1 MLPIEEYIPNI
12 ISALEHNPSLVL
24 QAEPG
29 AGKSTVV
36 PLRLME
42 SKLAQ
47 GKKIVMLEPRR
58 VAARSIASYL
68 AKQLNEKVG
77 ERVGYQI
84 RNERKVSEQTQLEIV
99 TEGVLTRRLQSDPEL
114 SDVGLIIFDE
124 FHERSI
130 HADLAL
136 MLALEAQEAYRE
148 DLKILV
154 MSATIDTEQ
163 VSNYLN
169 QAPVISCPGRT
180 FPVSVEYIGKAQNKL
195 SEQVIRAVNKALGA
209 GDKGDKR
216 DKGDVLV
223 FLPGQADIKRCIEG
237 CIDRCKEATESL
249 PFSNVEYLALYGALP
264 LSEQSKVLCKTDDGK
279 RRVIFATN
287 IAETSLT
294 IEGITTVID
303 SGLEKVLAY
312 DVKSGLSRLETTS
325 ISKASATQRSGR
337 AGRIQAGHC
346 IRLWSET
353 EQTSLK
359 EFQAEEITATD
370 LTDLVLELAAW
381 GITKYEDANWLTP
394 PPQHHYEVARELNQ
408 SLALL
413 DANSK
418 PTAIGLKALSLG
430 LNPRL
435 ASMILSSNTET
446 EKVLSCL
453 LAALMS
459 ERDILINAH
468 SSDITERVMV
478 LSDFLHDKSSV
489 KNNRGSSSGANRGIN
504 KSALEQVRTTAI
516 NLASRIGVPLKAFFN
531 ANVLSLS
538 DIQQLSG
545 LLLLRAYPDRLAK
558 VRGAPNIN
566 NSNNLG
572 KNQSKYLLANGR
584 GVTLREQDTM
594 QGSPWIVVCD
604 CDGKNKDGLIYTCAP
619 IDYELMQEAIN
630 PHIEEK
636 THYRLDAKKEQ
647 ILGRK
652 ITSYRALVLKEE
664 PLNSVPKAEFTRC
677 IADILKEEGLV
688 FLNWSEKCQ
697 AWVRRAQWLGET
709 IDDFPNIS
717 EQQLLNNLDTW
728 LLPYISHVDTIKQL
742 KHINVYELLV
752 GNLSWEEQQF
762 LVKHAPE
769 QYVTPSDKKVTIRYD
784 EHQGPTVSVTLQEM
798 FGLLTSPRIAN
809 GKIPLR
815 FELLSPAKRP
825 IQTTSD
831 LENFWQSS
839 YLEVAKEMRGKY
851 PKHRWPENALEAEP
865 GRSVKRRN

>member
-1 MLPIEEYIPNI
+1 MLPIEAHIPNI
-12 ISALEHNPSLVL
+12 LSALKQNSSLVL

-29 AGKSTVV
+29 AGKSTLV

-42 SKLAQ
+42 SELAQ

-84 RNERKVSEQTQLEIV
+84 RNERKVSEQTLLEIV

-114 SDVGLIIFDE
+114 SDVGLVIFDE

-169 QAPVISCPGRT
+169 QAPVICCPGRT
-180 FPVSVEYIGKAQNKL
+180 FPVSVEYFGKAQAKL
-195 SEQVIRAVNKALGA
+195 SEHIMRAVNKALSEQA
-209 GDKGDKR
+209 QGDI
-216 DKGDVLV
+216 LV
-223 FLPGQADIKRCIEG
+223 FLPGQADIQRCMEVT
-237 CIDRCKEATESL
+237 ASL
-249 PFSNVEYLALYGALP
+249 PFSNVEYLALYGALT
-264 LSEQSKVLCKTDDGK
+264 LSEQSKVLGKADDGK

-312 DVKSGLSRLETTS
+312 DVKSGLSRLEMTT
-325 ISKASATQRSGR
+325 ISKASATQRAGR

-353 EQTSLK
+353 EQNSLK
-359 EFQAEEITATD
+359 AFQAEEITVTD
-370 LTDLVLELAAW
+370 LTDVVLELAAW
-381 GITKYEDANWLTP
+381 GITQYEDANWLTP
-394 PPQHHYEVARELNQ
+394 PPQHHYEVARTLNQ
-408 SLALL
+408 SLNLL
-413 DANSK
+413 DVNNK
-418 PTAIGLKALSLG
+418 PTSLGLKALSLG
-430 LNPRL
+430 LTPRL
-435 ASMILSSNTET
+435 ASMILSSNSDI

-453 LAALMS
+453 LAALLS
-459 ERDILINAH
+459 ERDILVNSH
-468 SSDITERVMV
+468 SSDITERVMI
-478 LSDFLHDKSSV
+478 LSDFLQERSLV
-489 KNNRGSSSGANRGIN
+489 KNHLGIN
-504 KSALEQVRTTAI
+504 KGVLEQVRTTAI
-516 NLASRIGVPLKAFFN
+516 NLASRVNVSLNSFFN

-558 VRGAPNIN
+558 VRGSLNKNSKN
-566 NSNNLG
+566 NN
-572 KNQSKYLLANGR
+572 KYLLANGR
-584 GVTLREQDTM
+584 GVTLRDEDSM

-604 CDGKNKDGLIYTCAP
+604 CDGKNKDGTIYTCAP
-619 IDYELMQEAIN
+619 IDSEPMQEAISAY
-630 PHIEEK
+630 IEEK

-647 ILGRK
+647 ILARK

-664 PLNSVPKAEFTRC
+664 ALNSVPKTEFTRC
-677 IADILKEEGLV
+677 VADILQEEGLT
-688 FLNWSEKCQ
+688 FLNWTEQCTT
-697 AWVRRAQWLGET
+697 WVRRAQWLGE
-709 IDDFPNIS
+709 ILNEFPIIS
-717 EQQLLNNLDTW
+717 EQQLLNSLDTW
-728 LLPYISHVDTIKQL
+728 LLPYITQVETIKQL
-742 KHINVYELLV
+742 KQINVYELLL

-762 LVKHAPE
+762 LAKHAPE
-769 QYVTPSDKKVTIRYD
+769 QYVTPSDKKVDIRYD
-784 EHQGPTVSVTLQEM
+784 EHQGPTVSVILQEM
-798 FGLLTSPRIAN
+798 FGQITSPRIAQ
-809 GKIPLR
+809 GKVPLR
-815 FELLSPAKRP
+815 FELLSPARRP

-865 GRSVKRRN
+865 GRSIKPRG